1 MPGVKE
7 SSIPCTIMRGGT
19 SKALFFLDSDLPA
32 DVQQRTE
39 WLLRAF
45 GSPDIRQVDGMGGAD
60 PLTSKTAIIRASNM
74 PGVDVEYTFGQVSIT
89 EPFVDMAGNCG
100 NISSAVGPYAI
111 DKGLVRAVEPVTTV
125 RIFNTNT
132 KKMIVAEVPVREGR
146 VVTQGTYQVH
156 GVPGTGAEIRLHF
169 MDPGGAITGKL
180 LPTGNAID
188 KITMENGRTVDV
200 SIVDAGNLAGFVR
213 AEQIGLR
220 GDELPVEIESR
231 ADILATLE
239 ELRARISERL
249 GMCGNWREAYQR
261 YRTNPKIAFVSA
273 PAAFQTLQGQHVPA
287 DSSDLMARVMAMGR
301 VHKAYAITAAIPTA
315 AASKILGSVVHAL
328 SRQSSSTVRIAH
340 PSGVISVGITTSGEK
355 ENLRLLE
362 VVVGRTAR
370 KLMDGNVFLPV
381 A

>member
-1 MPGVKE
+1 MSAVKE

-19 SKALFFLDSDLPA
+19 SKALFFLDSDLPVGA
-32 DVQQRTE
+32 KQRTDC
-39 WLLRAF
+39 LLRAF

-100 NISSAVGPYAI
+100 NISSAVGPFAI
-111 DKGLVRAVEPVTTV
+111 DKGLVPPVDPVTTV

-132 KKMIVAEVPVREGR
+132 KKMIVADVPVHEGR
-146 VVTQGTYQVH
+146 VVTQGTYRIN
-156 GVPGTGAEIRLHF
+156 GVPGTGAEIKMHF
-169 MDPGGAITGKL
+169 LDPGGAITGKL
-180 LPTGNAID
+180 LPTGNVAD
-188 KITMENGRTVDV
+188 KIKMESGETLDV

-213 AEQIGLR
+213 AGQVGLR
-220 GDELPVEIESR
+220 GDELPAEIESR
-231 ADILATLE
+231 ADVLATLE
-239 ELRARISERL
+239 EIRAKISKLL

-273 PAAFQTLQGQHVPA
+273 PASFRTLQGQQVPA
-287 DSSDLMARVMAMGR
+287 ESSDLMARVMAMGR
-301 VHKAYAITAAIPTA
+301 VHKAFAITAAIPTA
-315 AASKILGSVVHAL
+315 AASKIPGSVVHAIC
-328 SRQSSSTVRIAH
+328 RHSSSTVRIAH
-340 PSGVISVGITTSGEK
+340 PSGIMSIGITTKGEK
-355 ENLRLLE
+355 GKFRLQE

-370 KLMDGNVFLPV
+370 KLMDGQVFLPE